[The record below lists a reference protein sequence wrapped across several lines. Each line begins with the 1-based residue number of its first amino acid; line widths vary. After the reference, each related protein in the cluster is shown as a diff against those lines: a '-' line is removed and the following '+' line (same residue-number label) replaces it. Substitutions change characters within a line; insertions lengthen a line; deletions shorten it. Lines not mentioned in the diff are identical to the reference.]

1 MKGKLLKIAL
11 FVALANMAMANEEL
25 AKVDLGKSY
34 ITVSKYETS
43 VRELAKNVYVLER
56 EDIQNSNAR
65 NLVEVLETVPSIFV
79 GSGTINSG
87 VVDFRGQGETSNN
100 NVLILINGI
109 PQNPIDMSGVDFS
122 LIDINSIERIEII
135 PSGGVI
141 YGDKA
146 VGGVIN
152 IITNKEVRSINVE
165 TASYGYKNYAFS
177 YGNTFNKL
185 SLYTNFSKTEEDGYR
200 EHSEYEKEAFNI
212 GTKYELNE
220 RNFLSF
226 DYAYNQ
232 RDDQYPGYL
241 TKAQLDNNRKDSLS
255 GQGQGESYT
264 RQNSYALKYEYLGD
278 TWQVENILAY
288 RDKYNDV
295 LWKDFSY
302 KELKETENLVNN
314 FKIKYITEK
323 NMLITGIDFS
333 QGQSESNGT
342 NKIEKEQVGLFLHN
356 TYSISEELAFNLGY
370 RQEEVELKY
379 QGGENRKYS
388 ENLIA
393 TGLNYRYSNTG
404 TLYMSYEENYRTP
417 ATDEYLYGDKD
428 NFKPQLSK
436 VIELGLREYA
446 VNTYFD
452 LALFSS
458 KTENEIFYNPSSW
471 SNENYKDDVLRKGIE
486 IGTSTSLGNFTINQ
500 AYTYLSAEFQGGEY
514 EGKTVP
520 WVPRERYRLRT
531 SYNINNIVLIGEY
544 AYTSSV
550 YSISDWSNVQG
561 SISSYS
567 VFNFGTTYTYGDIKV
582 YGGVKNLF
590 NEKYNEY
597 SVYSKNKGYKVY
609 YPAKERNYYLGL
621 KYEF

>member
-43 VRELAKNVYVLER
+43 VRELAKNVYILER

-65 NLVEVLETVPSIFV
+65 NVVEVLETVPSIFV
-79 GSGTINSG
+79 GSGYTNSG
-87 VVDFRGQGETSNN
+87 VVDFRGQGESAKN

-200 EHSEYEKEAFNI
+200 KHSEYEKEAFNI
-212 GTKYELNE
+212 GAKYELNE

-232 RDDQYPGYL
+232 GDYEYAGSL
-241 TKAQLDNNRKDSLS
+241 IKTQLDNNRKDSLS
-255 GQGQGESYT
+255 GQGESYT
-264 RQNSYALKYEYLGD
+264 RQNSYTLKYEYLGD

-342 NKIEKEQVGLFLHN
+342 NKIEKEQVGVFLHN
-356 TYSISEELAFNLGY
+356 TYSISDELAFNLGY

-379 QGGENRKYS
+379 QGGENKKYS
-388 ENLIA
+388 ENLIS

-404 TLYMSYEENYRTP
+404 TVYMSYEENYRSP
-417 ATDEYLYGDKD
+417 LTDEYYDSFSKTYNNKLT
-428 NFKPQLSK
+428 PQSSK

-458 KTENEIFYNPSSW
+458 KTENEIFYNPSSY
-471 SNENYKDDVLRKGIE
+471 SNENYSDDILRKGIE

-531 SYNINNIVLIGEY
+531 SYNINNIVLTGEY

-550 YSISDWSNVQG
+550 YSISDWSNNMGKV
-561 SISSYS
+561 SSYS
-567 VFNFGTTYTYGDIKV
+567 VFNFGTAYTYGDLKV
-582 YGGVKNLF
+582 YAGIKNLF

-597 SVYSKNKGYKVY
+597 VTYGSNY
-609 YPAKERNYYLGL
+609 YPAKERNYYLGI